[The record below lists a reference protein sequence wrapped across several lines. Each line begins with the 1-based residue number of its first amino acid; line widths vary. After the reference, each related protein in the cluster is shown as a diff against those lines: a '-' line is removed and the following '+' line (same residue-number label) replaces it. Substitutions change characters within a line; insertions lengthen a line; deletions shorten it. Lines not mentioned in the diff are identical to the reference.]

1 MQSVTWLVLLL
12 VTAAHSTAGGVS
24 PPALSEVSGRIINGE
39 PAALG
44 EFPAQLSLQKNGHH
58 SCGAS
63 ILSDYWA
70 LTAAHC
76 VYALVSGTVLEL
88 LSGTI
93 TLDEG
98 GTRHSVTSIVIHP
111 QYDESDSWVN
121 DVAVLRVWMPFPLNS
136 ETVAPIQLPE
146 QGEDTPAGSPVTVVG
161 WGRLSFDGNISN
173 SLQKVDIEV
182 WDRDLCSLLF
192 EDGFQSPVYLTQICA
207 AGVDERGSSC
217 DVSTAP
223 IQFQGDSGGTLLL
236 EGVVVG
242 LVSWSYRCATPPYPT
257 VYTRVSSYVDW
268 IGQQISVGRT
278 APGLH

>member
-1 MQSVTWLVLLL
+1 MSL
-12 VTAAHSTAGGVS
+12 
-24 PPALSEVSGRIINGE
+24 
-39 PAALG
+39 
-44 EFPAQLSLQKNGHH
+44 QLSLQKNGHH

-121 DVAVLRVWMPFPLNS
+121 DVAVLRVWMPFPLNG
-136 ETVAPIQLPE
+136 ETVAPIQLPA

-182 WDRDLCSLLF
+182 WDRELCSSLF
-192 EDGFQSPVYLTQICA
+192 EDGFQSPVYPTQICA

-217 DVSTAP
+217 D
-223 IQFQGDSGGTLLL
+223 GDSGGPLLH

-268 IGQQISVGRT
+268 ISQQIGV
-278 APGLH
+278 